1 MTVGFTACIVLLAA
15 RLETALIAA
24 LIRFLIPFLA
34 KKKPA
39 RLTSIMQF
47 IKLPP
52 PPNIIS
58 PFYTKWEKMLQL
70 PKTHQLMPESE
81 LMKLKREL
89 CGMDFPISTFR
100 VHLSLTLTTKDSY
113 HTGE

>member
-34 KKKPA
+34 KKNPA

-58 PFYTKWEKMLQL
+58 PFYTKWGKNASAAKNPSIDARVRADEIKEGIMRDGFSDFHLQS
-70 PKTHQLMPESE
+70 PFEPDTN
-81 LMKLKREL
+81 
-89 CGMDFPISTFR
+89 
-100 VHLSLTLTTKDSY
+100 
-113 HTGE
+113 

>member
-34 KKKPA
+34 KKNPA

-47 IKLPP
+47 IKLPT

-81 LMKLKREL
+81 LIKEGIMRD
-89 CGMDFPISTFR
+89 GFSDF
-100 VHLSLTLTTKDSY
+100 HLQSPFEPDTN
-113 HTGE
+113 

>member
-34 KKKPA
+34 KKNPA

-52 PPNIIS
+52 PPQYHLAILHKMGKNVSAAKNPSIDARVRADEIKEGIMRDGFSDFHLQS
-58 PFYTKWEKMLQL
+58 PFEPDTN
-70 PKTHQLMPESE
+70 
-81 LMKLKREL
+81 
-89 CGMDFPISTFR
+89 
-100 VHLSLTLTTKDSY
+100 
-113 HTGE
+113 